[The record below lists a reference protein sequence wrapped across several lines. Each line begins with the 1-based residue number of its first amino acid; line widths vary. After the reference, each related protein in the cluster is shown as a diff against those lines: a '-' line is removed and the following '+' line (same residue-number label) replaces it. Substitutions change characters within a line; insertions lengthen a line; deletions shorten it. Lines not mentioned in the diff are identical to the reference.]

1 VAKPKVIFSRALLV
15 RKPFVDQ
22 IVDGSKTWEM
32 RSRSNSITG
41 PIGLVEAKS
50 GYVVGVALISKSLA
64 RKSAGELVK
73 TRRKHRMSLAE
84 IGKPKG
90 YKVPWPL
97 RLAVRLK
104 KPVAYRHNPGAV
116 TWVRLT
122 LSVSKKIA
130 KQLPSWWLKKAL
142 VVDEK

>member
-1 VAKPKVIFSRALLV
+1 MAKPKVTFSRALLV

-41 PIGLVEAKS
+41 PIGLVESKS
-50 GYVVGVALISKSLA
+50 GHVVGVALIAESLT
-64 RKSAGELVK
+64 RKSAGELLK
-73 TRRKHRMSLAE
+73 TRRKHGMSKAE
-84 IGKPKG
+84 IRKPKG

-104 KPVAYRHNPGAV
+104 
-116 TWVRLT
+116 
-122 LSVSKKIA
+122 
-130 KQLPSWWLKKAL
+130 
-142 VVDEK
+142 